1 MRIPG
6 ILRIF
11 KKFLFSR
18 ANKEFVVFIFFLAL
32 SGIFWL
38 FTTLNEV
45 YEYEFEIPVSVVG
58 VPKNAVLTS
67 EETDTVRMTI
77 RDKGIT
83 LLTYMY
89 GDILKKIN
97 VSFKTYS
104 KSNGTGVVTASEL
117 QKLVYQQ
124 LANGSRITGVK
135 PDKLEFYYN
144 YGAKKKVPVRWSG
157 RVIPEEMFFISRV
170 AYQPDSITIYASHEK
185 LDSINVVYTEQL
197 NYVNFRDTLIA
208 DCELNKIK
216 GVKMIP
222 DRTKV
227 TFFTDVL
234 TEEEIED
241 VPIRAVNMPVGKH
254 LRTFPA
260 KINISFVAGV
270 SVYRS
275 LKPTDFVVIAD
286 YNEIINHPT
295 EKCHI
300 YLKSVPRGIS
310 RARLE
315 VSMVDYLIEDHGRL
329 SDRRHRMKI
338 GLTGGIGSGKSYVCK
353 YLEQHGIEVFDC
365 DTAAKVLMRYAPD
378 IRRKLTELIGPDAYN
393 ADGSLNKAVVAQF
406 LLSSPANAT

>member
-1 MRIPG
+1 M
-6 ILRIF
+6 
-11 KKFLFSR
+11 
-18 ANKEFVVFIFFLAL
+18 VFIFFLAL
-32 SGIFWL
+32 SGAFWL

-197 NYVNFRDTLIA
+197 NYVNFRDT
-208 DCELNKIK
+208 
-216 GVKMIP
+216 
-222 DRTKV
+222 
-227 TFFTDVL
+227 
-234 TEEEIED
+234 
-241 VPIRAVNMPVGKH
+241 
-254 LRTFPA
+254 
-260 KINISFVAGV
+260 
-270 SVYRS
+270 
-275 LKPTDFVVIAD
+275 
-286 YNEIINHPT
+286 
-295 EKCHI
+295 
-300 YLKSVPRGIS
+300 
-310 RARLE
+310 
-315 VSMVDYLIEDHGRL
+315 
-329 SDRRHRMKI
+329 
-338 GLTGGIGSGKSYVCK
+338 
-353 YLEQHGIEVFDC
+353 
-365 DTAAKVLMRYAPD
+365 
-378 IRRKLTELIGPDAYN
+378 
-393 ADGSLNKAVVAQF
+393 AQR
-406 LLSSPANAT
+406 LLSLPMCLPRKR

>member
-1 MRIPG
+1 MKIPG

-32 SGIFWL
+32 SGAFWL

-58 VPKNAVLTS
+58 IPKNAVLTS
-67 EETDTVRMTI
+67 EDTDTVRMTI

-89 GDILKKIN
+89 GDVLKKVN
-97 VSFKTYS
+97 VNFKTYS
-104 KSNGTGVVTASEL
+104 KPNGTGVISASEL

-124 LANGSRITGVK
+124 LANGSRITSVK
-135 PDKLEFYYN
+135 PDKFEFYYN

-157 RVIPEEMFFISRV
+157 RVIPEQMFFISRV

-222 DRTKV
+222 DHTKV
-227 TFFTDVL
+227 TFCTDVL
-234 TEEEIED
+234 TEEEIEG
-241 VPIRAVNMPVGKH
+241 VPIRAVNKPVGKH

-260 KINISFVAGV
+260 NINISFVTGV

-315 VSMVDYLIEDHGRL
+315 VSMVDYLIED
-329 SDRRHRMKI
+329 
-338 GLTGGIGSGKSYVCK
+338 V
-353 YLEQHGIEVFDC
+353 E
-365 DTAAKVLMRYAPD
+365 
-378 IRRKLTELIGPDAYN
+378 
-393 ADGSLNKAVVAQF
+393 
-406 LLSSPANAT
+406 